1 METVAVGQKGTIGLG
16 PEGIIQLAW
25 NPGIVLEADDVH
37 VAMAMVNDIAGDSEL
52 PMLVDMGSAKSVTR
66 EAKSVFVIPCAAS
79 RIALLGSSEV
89 DRVIA
94 NYTIGRQHR
103 LPCPTR
109 FFTSRSEAISWL
121 LKSPCPDQ
129 CIPFF

>member
-1 METVAVGQKGTIGLG
+1 METVAVGGKGTVGFG
-16 PEGIIQLAW
+16 AEGIIHLAW

-37 VAMAMVNDIAGDSEL
+37 VAMATVNEIAGDREL
-52 PMLVDMGSAKSVTR
+52 PILVDMGSTQAVTR
-66 EAKSVFVIPCAAS
+66 QARSAFAIPGAAS
-79 RIALLGSSEV
+79 RIALLGFSAV

-94 NYTIGRQHR
+94 SYIIGRQQS

-121 LKSPCPDQ
+121 LQSPGS
-129 CIPFF
+129 